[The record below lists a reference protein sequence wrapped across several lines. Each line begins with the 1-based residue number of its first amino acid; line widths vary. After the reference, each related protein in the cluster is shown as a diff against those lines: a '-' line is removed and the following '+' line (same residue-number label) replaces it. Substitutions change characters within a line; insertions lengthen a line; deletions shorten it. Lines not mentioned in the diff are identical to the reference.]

1 MVKIVPEALVNA
13 DDLAWRP
20 WTDDRSSPFLA
31 SGTQGEAWVKVLSRD
46 RATGA
51 ESLLY
56 KLSKGWSAR
65 SLENTV
71 YENLFVLDGIIEVDG
86 LTLLRNGYA
95 YRPQGHLSHSVTSP
109 TGATVFACSGAPGE
123 PASKIA
129 VPCIDTET
137 MPWIPRPVGHEDA
150 RYFVK
155 MLRGDEE
162 NLDTYYVMWAT
173 KGTETHKIT
182 AHDAP
187 EEAFYLQGRTE
198 FYDSVTEGRV
208 IGTRGTYVHRGPM
221 SQHGYVTVHEDQIVF
236 KHDYFTN
243 EVEEAEEI
251 FFSSYPVDTEAV
263 RALKEGREP
272 VLPKRW

>member
-1 MVKIVPEALVNA
+1 MVKIVPEAQVHA

-20 WTDDRSSPFLA
+20 WTDDRSTPFVA
-31 SGTQGEAWVKVLSRD
+31 TGTHGDAWVKVLSRD
-46 RATGA
+46 ADAGA

-56 KLSKGWSAR
+56 KLDKGWSAS

-71 YENLFVLDGIIEVDG
+71 YENLLVLDGVIEVDG
-86 LTLLRNGYA
+86 LTLHRNSYA
-95 YRPQGHLSHSVTSP
+95 YRPQGQLSHSASSP
-109 TGATVFACSGAPGE
+109 TGATVFACAGAPGE

-129 VPCIDTET
+129 VPCIDTDS
-137 MPWIPRPVGHEDA
+137 MPWTPRPVGHEDA

-162 NLDTYYVMWAT
+162 NLDTYYMMWT
-173 KGTETHKIT
+173 MRGTETHKIT

-187 EEAFYLQGRTE
+187 EEAFYLEGHTE
-198 FYDSVTEGRV
+198 FYESVTEGRV

-221 SQHGYVTVHEDQIVF
+221 SKHGFVKVVEDQVVF

-243 EVEEAEEI
+243 EVEEAEDI
-251 FFSSYPVDTEAV
+251 FFSSYPAETEAV
-263 RALKEGREP
+263 RALKEGRQP
-272 VLPKRW
+272 DLPKRW

>member
-1 MVKIVPEALVNA
+1 MVKIVPEAQIHA
-13 DDLAWRP
+13 DDLAWRH
-20 WTDDRSSPFLA
+20 WTEDRSAPFLA

-46 RATGA
+46 RDTGA

-56 KLSKGWSAR
+56 KLDKGWSAR

-86 LTLLRNGYA
+86 LTLLRNSYA

-109 TGATVFACSGAPGE
+109 TGATVFACAGGVGE

-129 VPCIDTET
+129 VPCLDTET
-137 MPWIPRPVGHEDA
+137 MPWIPRPVGHQDA

-221 SQHGYVTVHEDQIVF
+221 SAHGHITVHEDQIVF

-251 FFSSYPVDTEAV
+251 FFSSYPVDTDAV